1 MRTLAKTFAAVALIA
16 VSTFTMAAGKPEVAN
31 PKKAVVNLSTADL
44 AIDHYVAVMTE
55 GQSAGVEQLFTS
67 DFSQKVHASE
77 DKNNSRSEV
86 ISFLKKQKG
95 EQLNC
100 KTSTTIVQESADYM
114 IAKVIMQFEGFTKTD
129 LVTLV
134 NDEGDWKVSQSI
146 NSYK

>member
-1 MRTLAKTFAAVALIA
+1 
-16 VSTFTMAAGKPEVAN
+16 MAAGKPEVSN

-55 GQSAGVEQLFTS
+55 EQSAGVEQLFTA
-67 DFSQKVHASE
+67 DFSQKVQASE
-77 DKNNSRSEV
+77 DKTNSRSEV

-114 IAKVIMQFEGFTKTD
+114 IAKVTMQFEGFTKTD

-134 NDEGDWKVSQSI
+134 NDEGNWKVSQSI